1 VRSIGQCGPS
11 KDQRS
16 AGSGWRDSRIL
27 VLTMLVSSQNNLG
40 VYPRASGVLM
50 LAKHLSI
57 VWIFV
62 LHWLQVQDSMLLLE
76 VE

>member
-1 VRSIGQCGPS
+1 
-11 KDQRS
+11 
-16 AGSGWRDSRIL
+16 
-27 VLTMLVSSQNNLG
+27 MLVSSQNNLG

-62 LHWLQVQDSMLLLE
+62 LHWLQAQDSMLLLE